1 MCSTTTAAAESGLS
15 LGPYRRTRSKTRKPK
30 FVSLQQELFSSEHQQ
45 SKQHHQLN
53 LFPLHPENL
62 YEEKDVQDNVAYL
75 FDPDGGGATLAG
87 LLGSTAAA
95 ASPPSSGD
103 GADYFSSPSSAL
115 THAYSSAESDGASSL
130 ERAAL
135 RRARGEREAS
145 EEKWVA
151 YSDVA
156 TAEEKEEIG
165 WSGRRAPPPPPAG
178 LSLKLDYEQI
188 MNAWSDKGPLYIEGE
203 GAQIVPDHDHSTV
216 RSMVLFNIY
225 RLYLPVPVLDGNMNN
240 STTQI

>member
-1 MCSTTTAAAESGLS
+1 MCSTTAAATAESGLS

-30 FVSLQQELFSSEHQQ
+30 FVSLKQELFPSEHRQQ
-45 SKQHHQLN
+45 LRQRQRSQQQHQLN

-62 YEEKDVQDNVAYL
+62 YEEKDVHDNVAYL
-75 FDPDGGGATLAG
+75 FDPDGGGATLTG
-87 LLGSTAAA
+87 LLGSTATAT
-95 ASPPSSGD
+95 SPSSSSGD
-103 GADYFSSPSSAL
+103 GAEYFSSPSSAL
-115 THAYSSAESDGASSL
+115 THAYSTAESDGASSL

-135 RRARGEREAS
+135 RRARDQREVS

-156 TAEEKEEIG
+156 TAKEKEEIR
-165 WSGRRAPPPPPAG
+165 WSGHRAPPPPPAG

-188 MNAWSDKGPLYIEGE
+188 MNAWSDRGPLYIEEE

-216 RSMVLFNIY
+216 RSMIFFNIY
-225 RLYLPVPVLDGNMNN
+225 
-240 STTQI
+240 TT